1 MPRENPDEA
10 QTLPMPDTVSPPSAS
25 PQQVSPFIESQWRLE
40 RGNSTSN
47 LGDWDWLETAEAN
60 TAPET
65 AMTDEDEHDETPEE
79 ECLTEDDVVEPLE
92 LENLYQ
98 DNETL
103 QILSDDEC
111 VMSPS
116 KPRPPMESKDEA
128 MEPKLEN
135 NEQNDGQEQNRHK
148 EQNEQTEQKS
158 KTDSVPKSF
167 KGKPVGS
174 VENLQPEKVVDF
186 KPNKNDENKT
196 DPPQEETK
204 PSVDACAQQELE
216 EARVAEEAEDEVKS
230 DEGDADGKPGA
241 SGKGT
246 FKAGLV
252 MLFLHVT

>member
-47 LGDWDWLETAEAN
+47 LGDWDCLGTVEAN

-65 AMTDEDEHDETPEE
+65 AMTDEDEDDETPEE

-92 LENLYQ
+92 LETLYQ

-116 KPRPPMESKDEA
+116 KPRPPMESKDQA

-135 NEQNDGQEQNRHK
+135 NKQNDGQEQNRHK

-167 KGKPVGS
+167 TGKPVGS

-196 DPPQEETK
+196 DPPRRK
-204 PSVDACAQQELE
+204 PNL
-216 EARVAEEAEDEVKS
+216 
-230 DEGDADGKPGA
+230 
-241 SGKGT
+241 
-246 FKAGLV
+246 L
-252 MLFLHVT
+252 